1 MAEEPPGQEVVAPQV
16 PMAQPTSLSHMLR
29 DTPARRAAQGLR
41 KNPPQSEGDRALR
54 IEGSE
59 GQVPLGGR
67 SQSEGDRALRIEG
80 SDGQIPLGDRPQP
93 EGNRALRIDGSEGQ
107 VQLGERQQPAEDR
120 APRGEGQV
128 SPEEQYDDVD
138 LDEMLQPGEGTPS
151 PSSSPVRDAH
161 EVYSSAPGGPLRNPL
176 MMQGYSAPS
185 SSSSSAPQ
193 MGSRQEGQTCG

>member
-1 MAEEPPGQEVVAPQV
+1 MSRGRTPGRPRGKGKRKRAPEPDPELAGILAEVPPGQEVVAPQV

-80 SDGQIPLGDRPQP
+80 SEGQIPLGDRPQ
-93 EGNRALRIDGSEGQ
+93 SEGT
-107 VQLGERQQPAEDR
+107 GHFGSTD
-120 APRGEGQV
+120 PRGRFNWGRDNNRLKIGHLE
-128 SPEEQYDDVD
+128 
-138 LDEMLQPGEGTPS
+138 
-151 PSSSPVRDAH
+151 SS
-161 EVYSSAPGGPLRNPL
+161 
-176 MMQGYSAPS
+176 MM
-185 SSSSSAPQ
+185 
-193 MGSRQEGQTCG
+193 M